1 MQLQGKTALIT
12 GATSGIGR
20 ATAKQFLDEGAARV
34 FVTGQDTGRLESMRA
49 DLDAGDSRMTALRWR
64 AEEIEDAEAVRADIE
79 RDRAKLDVVFLNAGV
94 TWPAPFGQIDPVE
107 AQRQFMVN
115 VTAPLTLLQTLSPVI
130 ADGASVVMTTSCL
143 DVMGK
148 EGMAV
153 YSASKAALRSL
164 ARTLSAEL
172 RDRRIRVNTVAPGP
186 IQTPIYGKLGLPEG
200 DLDAMTA
207 AMIDLVPVKRWGQ
220 PDEIAK
226 VALFLA
232 SDASSFMLG
241 EEVTAD
247 GGWSNL

>member
-1 MQLQGKTALIT
+1 MQLHGKTALIT
-12 GATSGIGR
+12 GATTGIGR
-20 ATAKQFLDEGAARV
+20 AATQQFLDEGAVRL
-34 FVTGQDTGRLESMRA
+34 FVTGQDEGRLEALRG
-49 DLDAGDSRMTALRWR
+49 DLDAGDGRVTALRWR
-64 AEEIEDAEAVRADIE
+64 AEMAEDAEAVRAAVARSDA
-79 RDRAKLDVVFLNAGV
+79 RLDLVFLNAGI
-94 TWPAPFGQIDPVE
+94 TWPAPFGQIDPGE

-115 VTAPLTLLQTLSPVI
+115 VTAPLVLLQTLSPVI

-186 IQTPIYGKLGLPEG
+186 IETPIYGKLGMPAG

-207 AMIDLVPVKRWGQ
+207 AMIDLVPAKRWGQ
-220 PDEIAK
+220 PQEIAE
-226 VALFLA
+226 AATFLA
-232 SDASSFMLG
+232 SDASRYMLG
-241 EEVTAD
+241 AEITVD
-247 GGWSNL
+247 GGWANL

>member
-12 GATSGIGR
+12 GATTGIGR
-20 ATAKQFLDEGAARV
+20 AAAKQFLDEGAARL
-34 FVTGQDTGRLESMRA
+34 FVTGQDEGRLGTLRG
-49 DLDAGDSRMTALRWR
+49 DLDAGDGRVTALRWR
-64 AEEIEDAEAVRADIE
+64 AEVAEDAEAVRAAVAQGDA
-79 RDRAKLDVVFLNAGV
+79 RLDAVFLNAGV
-94 TWPAPFGQIDPVE
+94 TWPAPFGQIDPGE

-115 VTAPLTLLQTLSPVI
+115 VTAPLVLLQTLSPVI

-186 IQTPIYGKLGLPEG
+186 VETPIYGKLGMPAG
-200 DLDAMTA
+200 DLDAMMA
-207 AMIDLVPVKRWGQ
+207 AMIDLVPAKRWGQ
-220 PDEIAK
+220 PQEIAE
-226 VALFLA
+226 AATFLA
-232 SDASSFMLG
+232 SDASRYMLG
-241 EEVTAD
+241 AEITVD
-247 GGWSNL
+247 GGWANL